1 MAGGGVGE
9 VGGSRG
15 WVRKVKEACTP
26 AREET
31 LGSLAGEKERRVG
44 SAEGRRP
51 EFHPRGALEASAFQ
65 SRGKEAG
72 AVPKAW

>member
-1 MAGGGVGE
+1 M
-9 VGGSRG
+9 
-15 WVRKVKEACTP
+15 KEAWVP

-31 LGSLAGEKERRVG
+31 LGSLAGEQEQRVG

-51 EFHPRGALEASAFQ
+51 ELHPRGALEASAFQ

-72 AVPKAW
+72 AVPKAWRHGG